1 MTAHRLN
8 EIVKLIN
15 SQNEEM
21 IIMVETQSKLLGRI
35 ETSIKISLGQGFLEN
50 AESLIYSHLSIIDDT
65 LSDIM
70 KINDNILAKLKKE
83 ETL

>member
-15 SQNEEM
+15 AQNEEM

-50 AESLIYSHLSIIDDT
+50 PESLIYSHLSTIDDT
-65 LSDIM
+65 LIDIM
-70 KINDNILAKLKKE
+70 KINDDILTKLKKE

>member
-15 SQNEEM
+15 AQNEEM

-50 AESLIYSHLSIIDDT
+50 PDSLIYSHLSNIDDT

-70 KINDNILAKLKKE
+70 QINDDILAKLKKE
-83 ETL
+83 ELL